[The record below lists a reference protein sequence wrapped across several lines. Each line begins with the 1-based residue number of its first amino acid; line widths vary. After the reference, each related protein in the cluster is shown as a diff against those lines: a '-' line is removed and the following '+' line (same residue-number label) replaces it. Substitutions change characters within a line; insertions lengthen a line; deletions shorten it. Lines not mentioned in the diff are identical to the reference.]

1 MLMPVAFTFAHCPL
15 CTAGAGVGA
24 LIAKELGMKSSAIG
38 VWIGAF
44 SVALGW
50 WLGRIISSRLGSH
63 IVPEYK
69 PNNLPESKP
78 NNIPELKPNSF
89 GNNLDNT
96 FEPNSG
102 NVFDNNSGNVFRSN
116 SGDNNSVKIRAV
128 NSVVIRI
135 IYNFSKP
142 LSILISFLSII
153 LPLKLYFYEIGSLS
167 IFWFGD
173 YGSLF
178 NRTYVYDKFLFGSI
192 IGGLVILISPLISKK
207 IIELRR
213 GKIFPYQGLLI
224 TFLLLIIISVL
235 FQIKI

>member
-15 CTAGAGVGA
+15 CTAGAGVGV

-38 VWIGAF
+38 VWVGAF
-44 SVALGW
+44 SVALGLW
-50 WLGRIISSRLGSH
+50 VWNMIIEKQLKKRATSASEIRVGSGRM
-63 IVPEYK
+63 
-69 PNNLPESKP
+69 
-78 NNIPELKPNSF
+78 
-89 GNNLDNT
+89 
-96 FEPNSG
+96 FEPKRSG
-102 NVFDNNSGNVFRSN
+102 GQTGASSESSCELLKNLL
-116 SGDNNSVKIRAV
+116 I
-128 NSVVIRI
+128 
-135 IYNFSKP
+135 NFSKP
-142 LSILISFLSII
+142 LLILISFLSII
-153 LPLKLYFYEIGSLS
+153 LPLKLYFYEIGAFS

-224 TFLLLIIISVL
+224 TFILLILISIL
-235 FQIKI
+235 FQSK